1 MAKET
6 IIIVAIAK
14 NYAIGKD
21 NKIPWHISEDFKR
34 FKRLTKG
41 HPVVMGK
48 NTYISLPIKPLPER
62 TNIVVC
68 FKDDSWKAEGI
79 TIKHSLKEAI
89 EYAHTLDNTVYIIGG
104 ASIYKQAIEE
114 ELANKLEITQLDK
127 EYEGD
132 TFFPVI
138 DTNTWTIVNEE
149 KKDGYS
155 FITYLRK

>member
-104 ASIYKQAIEE
+104 ASIYKQAIEQ

>member
-104 ASIYKQAIEE
+104 ASIYRQAIEE

>member
-1 MAKET
+1 MEKET

-104 ASIYKQAIEE
+104 ASIYKQAIEQ

>member
-1 MAKET
+1 MKET

-14 NYAIGKD
+14 NHAIGKD

-41 HPVVMGK
+41 HPVIMGK
-48 NTYISLPIKPLPER
+48 NTYFSLPIKPLPER

-68 FKDDSWKAEGI
+68 FKDDSWEEEDI
-79 TIKHSLKEAI
+79 TIKNSLKEAI
-89 EYAHTLDNTVYIIGG
+89 DYAHTLDDIVYIIGG
-104 ASIYKQAIEE
+104 ASIYRQAMEQ

-127 EYEGD
+127 EYDGD
-132 TFFPVI
+132 TFFPEI
-138 DTNTWTIVNEE
+138 NTNTWTIVNEE
-149 KKDGYS
+149 KKEGYS

>member
-1 MAKET
+1 MEKET

-14 NYAIGKD
+14 NHAIGKD

-48 NTYISLPIKPLPER
+48 NTYLSLPIKPLPER

>member
-104 ASIYKQAIEE
+104 ASIYRQAIEQ